1 MVTDRLFS
9 IALIENIMGLRVID
23 EGGWTHL
30 ELVHPTIIASRLPP
44 LALPLRLK
52 SRHRLLIRHSGG
64 RARVFEHGI
73 ALERVGAI
81 RVADVHHD
89 RRNEETREKLE
100 RREEKTSF
108 PKEPGSIKNDSGG
121 DRREGGR
128 AGAGTSEEREGRER
142 MEERV

>member
-9 IALIENIMGLRVID
+9 IALVENIMGVRFID
-23 EGGWTHL
+23 EDGWTHL
-30 ELVHPTIIASRLPP
+30 ELVHPAVIASRHPP
-44 LALPLRLK
+44 PALPLRL
-52 SRHRLLIRHSGG
+52 SSHHRLLIRHSGG

-89 RRNEETREKLE
+89 RRNEETKEKLE

-108 PKEPGSIKNDSGG
+108 PRKPGLVKSNSG
-121 DRREGGR
+121 DNRREGGQ
-128 AGAGTSEEREGRER
+128 AEAGTREKREGRER
-142 MEERV
+142 MEDSV

>member
-1 MVTDRLFS
+1 
-9 IALIENIMGLRVID
+9 MGVRVIG

-44 LALPLRLK
+44 PALPLRL
-52 SRHRLLIRHSGG
+52 RGHHGLMIRHSGG
-64 RARVFEHGI
+64 RTRVFEHGI

-89 RRNEETREKLE
+89 RRNEEAREKLE
-100 RREEKTSF
+100 RGAEKTGS
-108 PKEPGSIKNDSGG
+108 PKKPESIKSDRDN
-121 DRREGGR
+121 DRREGGP
-128 AGAGTSEEREGRER
+128 AGAESREGREGRER